1 MKYRHGAAKDV
12 TAWPSLPARGAWIE
26 MTAEAC
32 IHTNRNYSR
41 SPHGERGLK
50 FILPSRSHSG
60 GSGRSPHGERGLKWR
75 RGVKCK
81 PAYESLPARGAW
93 IEMSDDGVTGYGTPG
108 SLPARGAWI
117 EIAFLPGCATFFVS
131 LPARGAWIEIVPI
144 DSILRKRGRSLP
156 ARGAWIEILTEKHE
170 LFRGAVA
177 PRTGSVD

>member
-1 MKYRHGAAKDV
+1 MKCRRMRQGRSRPGRSPHGE
-12 TAWPSLPARGAWIE
+12 RGLKFALRTI
-26 MTAEAC
+26 ALR
-32 IHTNRNYSR
+32 ISSR